1 VIATLLVVYF
11 ESPNFI
17 LLQGFDTLLSTY
29 GALDNISIITLAPE
43 KIKTEEVIKELRKR
57 SVTVSL
63 GHSMADL
70 MAGERAVQ
78 NGASLITHLFN
89 AMLPV
94 I

>member
-1 VIATLLVVYF
+1 LL
-11 ESPNFI
+11 
-17 LLQGFDTLLSTY
+17 TTY
-29 GALDNISIITLAPE
+29 GTLDDISIITLAPE

-57 SVTVSL
+57 NVTVSL

-70 MAGERAVQ
+70 CAGERAVQ

-94 I
+94 SIIQTPWIEE

>member
-1 VIATLLVVYF
+1 MYKNPCF
-11 ESPNFI
+11 
-17 LLQGFDTLLSTY
+17 QGFDTLLSTY

-57 SVTVSL
+57 NVTVSL

-78 NGASLITHLFN
+78 HGASLITHLFN

-94 I
+94 S